1 MVYKIFISVIISFLF
16 FNCSNKITYSGKI
29 LNQENLDNI
38 NFENKDILISKLVYP
53 SFIDPIENKYFY
65 HSEKNNKK
73 SIFGK
78 KTSYNFIFV
87 FKFDENN
94 NIINSSVYDLKNI
107 NKDIDFIKDETENE
121 VVRRGLIEKIF
132 GGVGAQQELPTT
144 P

>member
-1 MVYKIFISVIISFLF
+1 MYKIFISVIISFLL

-38 NFENKDILISKLVYP
+38 NFENKDILISKLGSP

-73 SIFGK
+73 SIFSK